1 MIKQITLSTG
11 ETLFVEVENLDIE
24 MAKPLQKETS
34 KNNLPKGSR
43 LTSAESESTTAAEY
57 LKAQLEG
64 LAKISLD
71 ALKDLKPDEV
81 KIEAH
86 IGFAGDVKIIPF
98 IASAKSDGGLKI
110 SLTWKNSN
118 D

>member
-24 MAKPLQKETS
+24 MVKPLQKETS
-34 KNNLPKGSR
+34 NNLPKGSR